1 MILIDKEKLKI
12 CLTPFDMI
20 KYDLTCEKMDYDNT
34 ETRRA
39 LWAMFDE
46 AKHRT
51 GFDAAVGRI
60 CIRVY
65 PEKSGGCEIYIT
77 KTDKKP
83 SPSESDM
90 SYNVK
95 DAAMPQTARGC
106 AVYSFS
112 LIENLLASCRCL
124 KASGFTGESAAFFA
138 DVDEK
143 RRYYL
148 MINEALPRYVGKCA
162 YKNGAIFMEEFGS
175 RCQSE
180 NAAAFLFEHCKPIC
194 EKNAVEI
201 LASLC

>member
-1 MILIDKEKLKI
+1 MTLIDKEKLKI

-20 KYDLTCEKMDYDNT
+20 KYDLTCEKIDYDNT

-39 LWAMFDE
+39 LWNMFDE

-51 GFDAAVGRI
+51 GFDAACGRI

-65 PEKSGGCEIYIT
+65 PEKSGGCQIYIT
-77 KTDKKP
+77 KIDEKP
-83 SPSESDM
+83 SPSETDM
-90 SYNVK
+90 SYNAK
-95 DAAMPQTARGC
+95 DIALPQTVRGC

-112 LIENLLASCRCL
+112 SLENMLASCRCL
-124 KASGFTGESAAFFA
+124 KTSGYEGESSAFFG
-138 DVDEK
+138 DDTK

-148 MINEALPRYVGKCA
+148 MINEVAPRYVGKCA
-162 YKNGAIFMEEFGS
+162 YKNGGVFMDEFGK
-175 RCQSE
+175 RCPSE